1 MQALVL
7 HPARPGGRDRDAG
20 DALTEA
26 VSLASALD
34 LDVVGAEIVP
44 LARARAGTLFGSGK
58 VEEITAKVTEL
69 EAGLVIVD
77 GTLSPVPRSVTSRSG
92 ASSVS
97 AITVPGTNPRRVPG
111 LPMST
116 GSPPVE
122 SASHEKPSWSC
133 TTSEVVPGTQAQSTA
148 KSGSPPGR

>member
-7 HPARPGGRDRDAG
+7 HPARPGSRDRDAG

-77 GTLSPVPRSVTSRSG
+77 GTLSPVQQRNLERALKAKVLDRTGLILEIFGARARTREGVLQVELAHLDYQKSRLVRS
-92 ASSVS
+92 
-97 AITVPGTNPRRVPG
+97 
-111 LPMST
+111 
-116 GSPPVE
+116 
-122 SASHEKPSWSC
+122 
-133 TTSEVVPGTQAQSTA
+133 
-148 KSGSPPGR
+148 